1 MAGLLAFSSETKWL
15 ACRLPKTLKVS
26 AERQVGVG
34 VEREDDEPAERQ
46 VGVTGEGQDDVPA
59 ERQVG
64 VEVGMQSY
72 DRKLSDYVKNYLT
85 KEG

>member
-1 MAGLLAFSSETKWL
+1 M
-15 ACRLPKTLKVS
+15 
-26 AERQVGVG
+26 GVG

-72 DRKLSDYVKNYLT
+72 DRKVSDYVKNYLT